1 MSRYEANE
9 SGGDY
14 YTDGRTNPPE
24 YDEEDDTTAE
34 YVDNGEALQIRE
46 GELTEAWIRTDTTG
60 EDLLYERGQLELE
73 EGR

>member
-34 YVDNGEALQIRE
+34 YVDNGESLQIRE
-46 GELTEAWIRTDTTG
+46 GEVTESWIRTDTTG

-73 EGR
+73 EER

>member
-14 YTDGRTNPPE
+14 YTDGRTDPPE

-34 YVDNGEALQIRE
+34 YVDNGEGLQIRE

-73 EGR
+73 EER